1 MVTVAPKGRTARQRH
16 RLISEPFTR
25 VGGFLVVTKKGS
37 PEMLLILSGA
47 YVESEL
53 FSEFGKIPPS
63 FLPVGNRRLYCYQ
76 IEQVGR
82 FYSDIHLTLPDDFEV
97 GEADINYL
105 KSHRIRLYRTNAGL
119 SLGEA
124 VRAFLGNTETDGR
137 LDILYGDT
145 LITDA
150 DFDSTD
156 WLAVGTSDE
165 YYHWYHEMPH
175 DGQPGGTWAG
185 MFSFSDSRL
194 LYRKLSEVGDFITAV
209 KCYGESVPRMERKQV
224 ERWLDFGHVHTY
236 FDSKRLITTERRFNH
251 LTIVDGV
258 LTKSSDDS
266 RKMRAEAAW
275 FEDAPSKVKVFLPN
289 LIAKQ
294 DKEPVSY
301 SLEYLALATLNELY
315 VFGRLPG
322 RVWKKILSACDTYF
336 RAASLVP
343 VDAPLAKDFVEITY
357 LKKTVDRLKEFSKQ
371 SGVDLQSSWT
381 LNGIHT
387 PSLLTMAHEAA
398 SATMS
403 QPPVASF
410 IHGDFCFSNIF
421 FDFRSG
427 RLKMVDPR
435 GIDAEGRV
443 TQYGDFRYE
452 IGKLAHSILGL
463 YDFII
468 ARHFSVDVDGNAVS
482 FRVLADMSAPVQDIF
497 LKTKFLG
504 RTPAQWDCYPIMLLL
519 FLSMLPLHVEDPIR
533 QQALMANCLRL
544 YVDWKS
550 EVKADEA
557 MHHELDQDK
566 LAEAIPPVFAELPL
580 SDGVKR

>member
-1 MVTVAPKGRTARQRH
+1 
-16 RLISEPFTR
+16 
-25 VGGFLVVTKKGS
+25 
-37 PEMLLILSGA
+37 MLLILSGA

-82 FYSDIHLTLPDDFEV
+82 FYSDIHLTLPDDFEI

-105 KSHRIRLYRTNAGL
+105 KAHRVRVYRTNAGL

-124 VRAFLGNTETDGR
+124 VRAYLGNTETGGR
-137 LDILYGDT
+137 MDILYGDT

-150 DFDSTD
+150 DLDSTD

-185 MFSFSDSRL
+185 MFSFSDSKL

-236 FDSKRLITTERRFNH
+236 FDSKRLITTERHFNH
-251 LTIVDGV
+251 LTIADGV
-258 LTKSSDDS
+258 LTKSSDDP
-266 RKMRAEAAW
+266 KKILAEAAW
-275 FEDAPSKVKVFLPN
+275 YENAPPGVKVFLPN
-289 LIAKQ
+289 LISKQ
-294 DKEPVSY
+294 ESTPVSY
-301 SLEYLALATLNELY
+301 SLEYLSLATLSELY

-322 RVWKKILSACDTYF
+322 RVWKKIFSACDTYF
-336 RAASLVP
+336 EAASLVP
-343 VDAPLAKDFVEITY
+343 VRAPLPKDFVEITY
-357 LKKTVDRLKEFSKQ
+357 LKKTVDRLKEFSGQ
-371 SGVDLQSSWT
+371 TGVDLQSSWT
-381 LNGIHT
+381 FNGIVT
-387 PSLLTMAHEAA
+387 PSLLTMTYEAA
-398 SATMS
+398 AATMS
-403 QPPVASF
+403 QAPVSSF

-435 GIDAEGRV
+435 GIDAEGRI

-452 IGKLAHSILGL
+452 VGKLAHSILGL

-468 ARHFSVDVDGNAVS
+468 ARHFSVDIAGSSVS
-482 FRVLADMSAPVQDIF
+482 FRVLADTSSCVQDIF
-497 LKTKFLG
+497 LKTRFMG
-504 RTPAQWDCYPIMLLL
+504 RTPDHWDCYPVMLLL
-519 FLSMLPLHVEDPIR
+519 FLSMLPLHVDDPVR

-544 YVDWKS
+544 YLEWKRD
-550 EVKADEA
+550 VKADEA
-557 MHHELDQDK
+557 LHEQLEEDK
-566 LAEAIPPVFAELPL
+566 MTQGGPAMIAGLPL
-580 SDGVKR
+580 SEGVKR